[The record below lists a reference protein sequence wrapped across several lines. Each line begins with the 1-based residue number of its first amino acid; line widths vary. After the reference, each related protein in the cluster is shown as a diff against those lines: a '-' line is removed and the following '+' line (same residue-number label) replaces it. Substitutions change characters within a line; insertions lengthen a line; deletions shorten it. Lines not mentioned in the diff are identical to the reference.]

1 MGASC
6 GGATLDQGR
15 VSYAGTKLQMLSVQN
30 LVKSFG
36 GFRALNGCVLEIRAG
51 GITGI
56 MGPNGAGKSTLFNV
70 IAGLI
75 RPDEGEI
82 VLEGSDVGGLA
93 PHRLAARG
101 LVRTFQISRELGELT
116 VLENMLLGQQRQSGE
131 RALLAV
137 IGGRRIRDEEAR
149 AIEKARGLLEQVDL
163 WHLANEPARNLS
175 GGQKKLLEISRAL
188 MLDPKIILLDEPTAG
203 VSPLMSRKLA
213 ATISQL
219 RVRGLT
225 FAIIE
230 HDMDMIA
237 ELCDPIYVLAE
248 GRTLTSGTFREVAG
262 NADVMRAYLGKVGH
276 A

>member
-1 MGASC
+1 
-6 GGATLDQGR
+6 
-15 VSYAGTKLQMLSVQN
+15 MLSVQGV
-30 LVKSFG
+30 VKSFG
-36 GFRALNGCVLEIRAG
+36 GFRALNGCVLEIKAG

-70 IAGLI
+70 IAGLMP
-75 RPDEGEI
+75 PDEGGI
-82 VLEGSDVGGLA
+82 ALEGSDVGGLA

-116 VLENMLLGQQRQSGE
+116 VLENMLLGQPRQSGE
-131 RALLAV
+131 SAWLAFL
-137 IGGRRIRDEEAR
+137 GGRRVHDEESR
-149 AIEKARGLLEQVDL
+149 AIDKARHLLEQVDL

-203 VSPLMSRKLA
+203 VSPLMSSMLMK
-213 ATISQL
+213 TISQL
-219 RVRGLT
+219 RDRGLT

-237 ELCDPIYVLAE
+237 ELCNPIYVLAE
-248 GRTLTSGTFREVAG
+248 GRTLTSGTFREVAA
-262 NADVMRAYLGKVGH
+262 NADVMRAYLGKIGT